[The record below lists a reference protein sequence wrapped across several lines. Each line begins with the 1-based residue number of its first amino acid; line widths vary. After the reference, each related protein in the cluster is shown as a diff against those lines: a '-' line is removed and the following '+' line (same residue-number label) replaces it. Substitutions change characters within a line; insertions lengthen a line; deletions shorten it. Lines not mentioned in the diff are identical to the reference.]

1 MLAGLLAHLLL
12 AQLTLLLAV
21 GLDLAGR
28 AARWRPLWLAGP
40 AAAGLLWVLAIG
52 PGRALA
58 GLTAGPHQVLGYL
71 AGAAGQPARVLH
83 PARAFAGIGHWLPRQ
98 LPFALIL
105 APAEAAVACWLRGRR
120 TGAQSLPP
128 PRPGLIVAVR
138 RQLTVARVRSGG
150 VVSRDGAWLGADRE
164 TGRPAGISWRAAE
177 GGVLVTGAV
186 PEGVSAASFQLVHAA
201 IRRRKPVLVVDL
213 RGLAGL
219 PGALAAICA
228 DAGAPL
234 HVFGP
239 AGPGCYEPCRGGS
252 PARKAALVMGMI
264 DWGPVVDGPEAEGRV
279 ADGPVVDAPVAD
291 RARRTCGAWLSDL
304 FAVAAAAPGDPR
316 VPVLDEVAGLLSPAA
331 LRARMRQVPP
341 YHPRLGPLGERARVC
356 ASLLEADP
364 ATASFL
370 AGELA
375 GLRASALGRWLRPG
389 PPESALSLSA
399 VVRERAVAFFPLD
412 QPRHGRSARMIAN
425 LVALDITA
433 VFAEARRLGVA
444 GDGLAW
450 FGDADA
456 ITGPAL
462 AGLISTGSQAGLAT
476 VASTVL
482 STVAS
487 AGLSPG
493 PGLSPASTQ
502 AAGRAAA
509 LANVVVI
516 RGPGD
521 PGLAGIALDG
531 ELPGP
536 ALASDEFALVVR
548 DPQQVVPRGRFVP
561 GRFARARPGPAAGA
575 GRCRAGRHDGP
586 PPGPGVP
593 RLGVRAGP
601 PGSGPAPAA
610 PGPARPGT
618 AGSWLGARPAA
629 GGTPAAA
636 CR

>member
-1 MLAGLLAHLLL
+1 VLAGLLAHLLL

-21 GLDLAGR
+21 ALDLAGR

-58 GLTAGPHQVLGYL
+58 GLAAGPHQVLAYL
-71 AGAAGQPARVLH
+71 AGAARQPARLLH
-83 PARAFAGIGHWLPRQ
+83 PARAGAGMGRWLPRQ
-98 LPFALIL
+98 FPFALIL
-105 APAEAAVACWLRGRR
+105 APAEAAVARWLRGRR
-120 TGAQSLPP
+120 AGARGLPP
-128 PRPGLIVAVR
+128 PRPGLIVAIR
-138 RQLTVARVRSGG
+138 RQFTVARVRSGG
-150 VVSRDGAWLGADRE
+150 VVSRDGACLGADRE

-186 PEGVSAASFQLVHAA
+186 PGGVSAASFQLVHAA

-239 AGPGCYEPCRGGS
+239 GGQGCYEPWRGGG

-264 DWGPVVDGPEAEGRV
+264 DWN
-279 ADGPVVDAPVAD
+279 PVAD
-291 RARRTCGAWLSDL
+291 QARRTCGACLNDL

-316 VPVLDEVAGLLSPAA
+316 VPVLDEVAALLGPAA
-331 LRARMRQVPP
+331 LQARMRQVPA
-341 YHPRLGPLGERARVC
+341 YHPRRGPLGERAAVC
-356 ASLLEADP
+356 ARLLEADP
-364 ATASFL
+364 AAASFL

-389 PPESALSLSA
+389 APDPALSLSA

-412 QPRHGRSARMIAN
+412 QPRHGRPARMIAN
-425 LVALDITA
+425 LVALDIAA
-433 VFAEARRLGVA
+433 VFAESRRLGVA

-456 ITGPAL
+456 IAGPAL
-462 AGLISTGSQAGLAT
+462 AGLISTGAQAGLAT
-476 VASTVL
+476 VTSTVT

-487 AGLSPG
+487 TVTSAGSSPG
-493 PGLSPASTQ
+493 PGPAAQ
-502 AAGRAAA
+502 AAGQIAA
-509 LANVVVI
+509 LANVVVV

-531 ELPGP
+531 ELPGS
-536 ALASDEFALVVR
+536 ALAGDEFALLVR
-548 DPQQVVPRGRFVP
+548 DPPQVVPRGQFVP
-561 GRFARARPGPAAGA
+561 GRSVPGRFMP
-575 GRCRAGRHDGP
+575 GR
-586 PPGPGVP
+586 
-593 RLGVRAGP
+593 VR
-601 PGSGPAPAA
+601 
-610 PGPARPGT
+610 
-618 AGSWLGARPAA
+618 
-629 GGTPAAA
+629 
-636 CR
+636 